1 MINQQIEFLVKLRD
15 ASLMIADAADGFLK
29 SLTPPELGLEN
40 PEPAKIDEMT
50 FTTLRW
56 EAQKGAKLGDF
67 DIACKTSNIQDKWQ
81 HAFNILQNSNA
92 TIKDRYLGENYS
104 HSYWIYGSDKIYRQE
119 IKRPTY
125 PQGE

>member
-15 ASLMIADAADGFLK
+15 ASLMIADAADEFLK

-40 PEPAKIDEMT
+40 PEPAEIDEIT
-50 FTTLRW
+50 FTTLKW

-67 DIACKTSNIQDKWQ
+67 DIACKTSNIQDIWQ

-92 TIKDRYLGENYS
+92 TIKERYHGGTYS
-104 HSYWIYGSDKIYRQE
+104 HAYWVYGRDKIYRQK
-119 IKRPTY
+119 IKPS
-125 PQGE
+125 QILGE